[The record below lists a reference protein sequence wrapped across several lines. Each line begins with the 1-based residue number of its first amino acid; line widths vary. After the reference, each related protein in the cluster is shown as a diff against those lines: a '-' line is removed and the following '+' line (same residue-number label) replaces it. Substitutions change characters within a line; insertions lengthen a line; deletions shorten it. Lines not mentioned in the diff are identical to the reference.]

1 MTTARKLW
9 IGIAILVLLSPLGL
23 IIPSLFGSKGS
34 WGEWDIDEIK
44 KMIGYIPA
52 GMEKLTHLWKSPM
65 PDYTVPGQKP
75 GLAHG
80 SLGYIV
86 TAIIGVA
93 ITGCLAYALARLLGR
108 KNK

>member
-1 MTTARKLW
+1 MTTAKKLW
-9 IGIAILVLLSPLGL
+9 IGIAVLALLSPLGL
-23 IIPSLFGSKGS
+23 MIPALFGAGGA
-34 WGEWDIDEIK
+34 WGEWDIDELK
-44 KMIGYIPA
+44 KMIGYVPA
-52 GMEKLTHLWKSPM
+52 GMEKLAHLWKSPM

-86 TAIIGVA
+86 AAIIGVV
-93 ITGCLAYALARLLGR
+93 ITGGLAYALAMLFGR